1 MRLEKESRIDNARIN
16 NKYYEHL
23 DEHFNDDII
32 FKRGMWERQSWI
44 SEWGFKRRVGLTVRE
59 IAFCIDQKIDFIK
72 GSSPKKMTF
81 LVVFYY

>member
-32 FKRGMWERQSWI
+32 FKRGMWQSQ
-44 SEWGFKRRVGLTVRE
+44 S
-59 IAFCIDQKIDFIK
+59 
-72 GSSPKKMTF
+72 
-81 LVVFYY
+81 